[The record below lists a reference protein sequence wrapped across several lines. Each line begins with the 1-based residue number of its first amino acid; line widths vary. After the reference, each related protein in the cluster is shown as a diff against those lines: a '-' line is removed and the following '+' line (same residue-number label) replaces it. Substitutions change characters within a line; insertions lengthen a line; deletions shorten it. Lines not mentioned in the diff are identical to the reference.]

1 MFTKGISLSILR
13 NIDNIFA
20 KFDIKIP
27 GYTSEKLSLRLNR
40 KEVIRL
46 EDIYLRNST
55 KDGVKLSN
63 FDIFNVGEEQLLN
76 LEFIKKKD
84 DLPKKKIVL
93 FLHGGSY
100 VFGNS
105 AIYRTF
111 LCKLLSYLPSTEVC
125 FVEYRLA
132 PEYPFPSALNDA
144 LAAYIYLTETKSSLF
159 IEESEEQKK
168 TIYSPE
174 DVIIMGDSA
183 GGGLSVAL
191 LSVLINYCKVDG
203 NLLFK
208 PPAKAVLMSPW
219 LDLSGKSSS
228 WTRNAKTCFLPQT
241 VSDLTSKVIY
251 SEDSPQHPSLM
262 YIFGSHKYNKICS
275 YTELEKRLE
284 HLKVLVDH
292 PLISPINSKFNNF
305 PKTLLQVGGGEALL
319 DDSMEFAK
327 KYNSANRG
335 NLLKLEVFENM
346 FHDFQLFFWL
356 EQSDKAFKSIK
367 NFLEN

>member
-1 MFTKGISLSILR
+1 MAL
-13 NIDNIFA
+13 
-20 KFDIKIP
+20 
-27 GYTSEKLSLRLNR
+27 
-40 KEVIRL
+40 V
-46 EDIYLRNST
+46 NST
-55 KDGVKLSN
+55 
-63 FDIFNVGEEQLLN
+63 I
-76 LEFIKKKD
+76 
-84 DLPKKKIVL
+84 
-93 FLHGGSY
+93 
-100 VFGNS
+100 
-105 AIYRTF
+105 
-111 LCKLLSYLPSTEVC
+111 
-125 FVEYRLA
+125 
-132 PEYPFPSALNDA
+132 EYPFPSALNDA

-174 DVIIMGDSA
+174 D
-183 GGGLSVAL
+183 
-191 LSVLINYCKVDG
+191 
-203 NLLFK
+203 K